1 MCFDPSHPSGTSTE
15 VGSGITG
22 RKKGGYPAAACPARL
37 PGETVKAS
45 FINKLQTTMGLAR
58 RTCVENLGE
67 LCYKGKNNLRI
78 NGGK

>member
-1 MCFDPSHPSGTSTE
+1 
-15 VGSGITG
+15 
-22 RKKGGYPAAACPARL
+22 
-37 PGETVKAS
+37 
-45 FINKLQTTMGLAR
+45 MGLAR